1 MFRADRLTALM
12 RAKGVSQADLARRVG
27 VSTTAI
33 WKLVNEPGQGSKHL
47 HKIARVLGTTP
58 EYLTNES
65 DEAEAQ
71 QLGEHRLPFRGAE
84 LGHEHD
90 PDHVMV
96 QEFDL
101 DYGMGGGTYLDF
113 PVKADPVS
121 FSRAWLRHFTKSPV
135 GALFFARGIGDSM
148 MPTIADADIV
158 LIDTAQQTPRM
169 GDQIWAID
177 FGGVGMIKR
186 LRPMPDGGV
195 KIQSDNPSIRDEVA
209 HDGEMNVI
217 GRVVAIVRK
226 V

>member
-1 MFRADRLTALM
+1 MNAYPDDTDLIQRLVAYAGMKPAVL
-12 RAKGVSQADLARRVG
+12 AKYAGVA
-27 VSTTAI
+27 VSTVNRPFNGTAQNRLGRSALE
-33 WKLVNEPGQGSKHL
+33 KLQAAFPDFPGWPASP
-47 HKIARVLGTTP
+47 LG
-58 EYLTNES
+58 
-65 DEAEAQ
+65 DR
-71 QLGEHRLPFRGAE
+71 RLPFHGAE
-84 LGHEHD
+84 PERD

-113 PVKADPVS
+113 PVKAEPVS

-135 GALFFARGIGDSM
+135 DALFFARGMGDSM